1 MAKAVRRSERGAAL
15 LTVLIL
21 VAVIAVLAATA
32 LEKLRLSTRLG
43 GNAVA
48 IEQARGYAYAAE
60 ALAIIR
66 IGDLL
71 ERSQGKVS
79 LFGGWSD
86 RPFALPLGDG
96 AAGGSAVARVT
107 DGGNCFNLNGLA
119 QSLPGQPGQ
128 PAVLIGNAVEVAH
141 FAKLM
146 RLLGIP
152 GQVAE
157 QVATATSDWIDS
169 DPNPQGG
176 GAEDP
181 LYLARDPP
189 YRTGGALMADVSELR
204 MVNGVTPEL
213 YAQLRPWVCTLPE
226 AKPTMVNI
234 NTLAPEQAPLVAMAQ
249 VDTISPASISQ
260 ALLRRPPQGYADV
273 SAFWAQVSGASG
285 GGNVATTTRWF
296 NLRIDVGVG
305 GIGVQERALVDATRQ
320 PPRLVA
326 RIWGEE

>member
-1 MAKAVRRSERGAAL
+1 MARLLPPAGERGAAL

-48 IEQARGYAYAAE
+48 IEQARGFAYAAE
-60 ALAIIR
+60 ALAIVR

-71 ERSQGKVS
+71 QRSDGKVS
-79 LFGGWSD
+79 LLGGWSD
-86 RPFALPLGDG
+86 RPLALPLGDVAG
-96 AAGGSAVARVT
+96 GGSAVARVT

-119 QSLPGQPGQ
+119 QDLDGQPG
-128 PAVLIGNAVEVAH
+128 VRVGNAVEVAH

-146 RLLGIP
+146 QLLGVP
-152 GQVAE
+152 GQVAQ
-157 QVATATSDWIDS
+157 QVATAASDWIDS
-169 DPNPQGG
+169 DQNPQGG

-181 LYLARDPP
+181 VYLARDPP
-189 YRTGGALMADVSELR
+189 YRSGAAMMVDVSELR
-204 MVNGVTPEL
+204 MVSGVTPEL

-226 AKPTMVNI
+226 AKPTTVNI

-249 VDTISPASISQ
+249 ADTISPAAIAQ
-260 ALLRRPPQGYADV
+260 ALLRRPPQGYADAG
-273 SAFWAQVSGASG
+273 AFWGQIPGASG
-285 GGNVATTTRWF
+285 GGGVALTSRWF
-296 NLRIDVGVG
+296 ALRIDVALGSVR
-305 GIGVQERALVDATRQ
+305 VQERALVDATRP
-320 PPRLVA
+320 PPRLVS

>member
-1 MAKAVRRSERGAAL
+1 MAEPRPGPGERGAAL

-71 ERSQGKVS
+71 ERAQGKVS
-79 LFGGWSD
+79 LLGGWSD

-96 AAGGSAVARVT
+96 VGGGTAVARVT

-119 QSLPGQPGQ
+119 QPIPGQPG
-128 PAVLIGNAVEVAH
+128 VLIGNAVEVAH
-141 FAKLM
+141 FGRLM

-152 GQVAE
+152 DQVAV

-169 DPNPQGG
+169 DQNPQGG
-176 GAEDP
+176 GAEDA

-189 YRTGGALMADVSELR
+189 YRTGGAMMADVSELR

-213 YAQLRPWVCTLPE
+213 YATLRPWICTLPE
-226 AKPTMVNI
+226 AKPTSVNI

-249 VDTISPASISQ
+249 IDTISPAGIAQ
-260 ALLRRPPQGYADV
+260 ALLRRPPQGYADA
-273 SAFWAQVSGASG
+273 SDFWAQIPGASG
-285 GGNVATTTRWF
+285 AGGVATTTRWF
-296 NLRIDVGVG
+296 DLRIDVTLGS
-305 GIGVQERALVDATRQ
+305 VQVNERALVDASRL

-326 RIWGEE
+326 RRWGEE

>member
-1 MAKAVRRSERGAAL
+1 MARPVRRSERGAAL

-79 LFGGWSD
+79 LLGGWSD

-96 AAGGSAVARVT
+96 AAGGRAVARVT

-119 QSLPGQPGQ
+119 QRLPGQPG
-128 PAVLIGNAVEVAH
+128 VLIGNAVEVAH

-146 RLLGIP
+146 RLLGVP

-169 DPNPQGG
+169 DQNAQGG
-176 GAEDP
+176 GAEDSV
-181 LYLARDPP
+181 YLARDPP
-189 YRTGGALMADVSELR
+189 YRTGGAMMADVSELR

-226 AKPTMVNI
+226 ARPTMVNI

-249 VDTISPASISQ
+249 VDTISPATIAQ

-296 NLRIDVGVG
+296 HLRIDVSVGSTGVH
-305 GIGVQERALVDATRQ
+305 ERALVDATRM

>member
-1 MAKAVRRSERGAAL
+1 MARPRPPAGERGAAL

-48 IEQARGYAYAAE
+48 IEQARGFAYAAE

-79 LFGGWSD
+79 LLGGWSD
-86 RPFALPLGDG
+86 RPFALPLGDVAG
-96 AAGGSAVARVT
+96 GGSAVARVT

-119 QSLPGQPGQ
+119 QGLPGQQG
-128 PAVLIGNAVEVAH
+128 VLIGNAVEAAH

-152 GQVAE
+152 GQVAQ
-157 QVATATSDWIDS
+157 QVATAASDWIDS
-169 DPNPQGG
+169 DQNPQGG

-181 LYLARDPP
+181 VYLARDPP

-204 MVNGVTPEL
+204 MVSGVTPEIF
-213 YAQLRPWVCTLPE
+213 AQLRPWLCTLPE
-226 AKPTMVNI
+226 AKPTIVNI
-234 NTLAPEQAPLVAMAQ
+234 NTLEPEQAPLVAMAQ
-249 VDTISPASISQ
+249 IDTISPAAIGQ
-260 ALLRRPPQGYADV
+260 ALLRRPPQGYADA
-273 SAFWAQVSGASG
+273 SAFWAQIPGASG
-285 GGNVATTTRWF
+285 GGGVATTTRWF
-296 NLRIDVGVG
+296 NLRIDVGLGSVR
-305 GIGVQERALVDATRQ
+305 IQERALVDATRQ

-326 RIWGEE
+326 RVWGEE

>member
-1 MAKAVRRSERGAAL
+1 MARPRSRPGERGAAL

-48 IEQARGYAYAAE
+48 IEQARGFAYAAE

-79 LFGGWSD
+79 LLGGWSD
-86 RPFALPLGDG
+86 RPFALPLGDM
-96 AAGGSAVARVT
+96 AGGGTAVARVT

-119 QSLPGQPGQ
+119 QPILGQPGVY
-128 PAVLIGNAVEVAH
+128 AANGLEIAH

-146 RLLGIP
+146 RLIGIP

-157 QVATATSDWIDS
+157 QVATGTADWIDS

-176 GAEDP
+176 GAEDA

-189 YRTGGALMADVSELR
+189 YRTGGTMMADVSEMR
-204 MVNGVTPEL
+204 MVNGVTPDI
-213 YAQLRPWVCTLPE
+213 YAALRPWICTLPE
-226 AKPTMVNI
+226 AKPTSINI

-249 VDTISPASISQ
+249 VDTISPAAIAQ
-260 ALLRRPPQGYADV
+260 ALLRRPPQGYAD
-273 SAFWAQVSGASG
+273 AGGFWAQIPGASG
-285 GGNVATTTRWF
+285 AGGVATTSRWF
-296 NLRIDVGVG
+296 NLRIAATLGSVRVD
-305 GIGVQERALVDATRQ
+305 ERALVDASRQ

>member
-1 MAKAVRRSERGAAL
+1 MADHCPKSGERGAAL

-32 LEKLRLSTRLG
+32 LEKLRLATRLG

-60 ALAIIR
+60 ALAMIR

-71 ERSQGKVS
+71 QQAQGRVS
-79 LFGGWSD
+79 LLGGWSD
-86 RPFALPLGDG
+86 RPFALPLGG
-96 AAGGSAVARVT
+96 MAGGGSAVARVT

-119 QSLPGQPGQ
+119 SALPGQPG
-128 PAVLIGNAVEVAH
+128 VLIGNAVEVAH

-157 QVATATSDWIDS
+157 QVATATSDWIDN
-169 DPNPQGG
+169 DQNPQGG
-176 GAEDP
+176 GAEDA
-181 LYLARDPP
+181 LYLTRDPP
-189 YRTGGALMADVSELR
+189 YRTGGAMMADVSEFR

-213 YAQLRPWVCTLPE
+213 YAQLRPWICTLPQ
-226 AKPTMVNI
+226 ATPTMVNI

-249 VDTISPASISQ
+249 VDTISPGAIAQ
-260 ALLRRPPQGYADV
+260 ALLRRPPQGYADAG
-273 SAFWAQVSGASG
+273 AFWAQIPGASG
-285 GGNVATTTRWF
+285 GGGVATTSGWF
-296 NLRIDVGVG
+296 NLRITVTLGSVRVD
-305 GIGVQERALVDATRQ
+305 ERALVDARQ
-320 PPRLVA
+320 GMPQLVA

>member
-1 MAKAVRRSERGAAL
+1 MARPVRRSERGAAL

-43 GNAVA
+43 GNATA

-79 LFGGWSD
+79 LLGGWSD

-96 AAGGSAVARVT
+96 AGGGSAVARVT

-119 QSLPGQPGQ
+119 QALPGQAG
-128 PAVLIGNAVEVAH
+128 VLIGNAVEVAH

-152 GQVAE
+152 GQVAD

-169 DPNPQGG
+169 DQNPQGG
-176 GAEDP
+176 GAEDAV
-181 LYLARDPP
+181 YLARDPA
-189 YRTGGALMADVSELR
+189 YRTGGAMMADVSELR

-226 AKPTMVNI
+226 AKPTTVNI

-249 VDTISPASISQ
+249 VDTISPGAISQ
-260 ALLRRPPQGYADV
+260 ALLRRPPRGYADV
-273 SAFWAQVSGASG
+273 GAFWAQIAGASG

-296 NLRIDVGVG
+296 DLRIEVSLGSVGVR
-305 GIGVQERALVDATRQ
+305 ERALVDATRM
-320 PPRLVA
+320 PPRLVS

>member
-1 MAKAVRRSERGAAL
+1 MARPAKPSGERGAAL

-21 VAVIAVLAATA
+21 VAVIAELAATA
-32 LEKLRLSTRLG
+32 LEKLRLTTRLG
-43 GNAVA
+43 GIAVA
-48 IEQARGYAYAAE
+48 IEQARGFAFAAE

-79 LFGGWSD
+79 LLGGWSD
-86 RPFALPLGDG
+86 RPFALPLGDVAG
-96 AAGGSAVARVT
+96 GGSAVARVT
-107 DGGNCFNLNGLA
+107 DGGKCFNLNGLA
-119 QSLPGQPGQ
+119 QGLPGQPG
-128 PAVLIGNAVEVAH
+128 VLIGNAVETAH

-146 RLLGIP
+146 RLLGIS
-152 GQVAE
+152 GQVAQ
-157 QVATATSDWIDS
+157 QVATAASDWIDS

-181 LYLARDPP
+181 VYLARDPP
-189 YRTGGALMADVSELR
+189 YRSGGTLMADVSELR
-204 MVNGVTPEL
+204 MVSGVTPEL

-249 VDTISPASISQ
+249 VDTISPAAIAQ
-260 ALLRRPPQGYADV
+260 ALLRRPPQGYADIG
-273 SAFWAQVSGASG
+273 AFWAQVPGASG
-285 GGNVATTTRWF
+285 GGGVALTTRWF
-296 NLRIDVGVG
+296 NLRIDVSLGSV
-305 GIGVQERALVDATRQ
+305 GVQERALVDATRQ

>member
-1 MAKAVRRSERGAAL
+1 VADHCPKSGERGAAL

-32 LEKLRLSTRLG
+32 LEKLRLATRLG

-60 ALAIIR
+60 ALAMIR

-71 ERSQGKVS
+71 QQGQGRVS
-79 LFGGWSD
+79 LLGGWSD
-86 RPFALPLGDG
+86 RPFALPLGG
-96 AAGGSAVARVT
+96 AAGGGSAVARVT

-119 QSLPGQPGQ
+119 SALPGQPG
-128 PAVLIGNAVEVAH
+128 VLIGNAVEVAH

-169 DPNPQGG
+169 DQNPQGG
-176 GAEDP
+176 GAEDA
-181 LYLARDPP
+181 LYLTRDPP
-189 YRTGGALMADVSELR
+189 YRTGGAMMADVSEFR

-213 YAQLRPWVCTLPE
+213 YAQLRPWICTLPQ
-226 AKPTMVNI
+226 ATPTMVNI

-249 VDTISPASISQ
+249 VDTISPGAIAQ
-260 ALLRRPPQGYADV
+260 ALLRRPPQGYADAG
-273 SAFWAQVSGASG
+273 AFWAQIPGASG
-285 GGNVATTTRWF
+285 GGGVATTSGWF
-296 NLRIDVGVG
+296 NLRITVTLGSVRVD
-305 GIGVQERALVDATRQ
+305 ERALVDARQ
-320 PPRLVA
+320 GMPQLVA

>member
-1 MAKAVRRSERGAAL
+1 MARPAKPSGERGAAL

-48 IEQARGYAYAAE
+48 IEQARGFAYAAE

-79 LFGGWSD
+79 LLGGWSD
-86 RPFALPLGDG
+86 RPFALPLGDVAG
-96 AAGGSAVARVT
+96 GGSAVARVT

-119 QSLPGQPGQ
+119 QGLPGQPG
-128 PAVLIGNAVEVAH
+128 VLIGNAVETAH

-146 RLLGIP
+146 RLLGIS
-152 GQVAE
+152 GQVAQ
-157 QVATATSDWIDS
+157 QVATAASDWIDS

-181 LYLARDPP
+181 VYLARDPP
-189 YRTGGALMADVSELR
+189 YRTGGTLMADVSELR
-204 MVNGVTPEL
+204 MVSGVTPEL
-213 YAQLRPWVCTLPE
+213 YAQLRPWLCTLPE
-226 AKPTMVNI
+226 AKPTTVNI

-249 VDTISPASISQ
+249 VDTISPAAIAQ
-260 ALLRRPPQGYADV
+260 ALLRRPPQGYADIG
-273 SAFWAQVSGASG
+273 AFWAQVPGASG
-285 GGNVATTTRWF
+285 GGGVALTTRWF
-296 NLRIDVGVG
+296 NLRIDVSLGSV
-305 GIGVQERALVDATRQ
+305 GVQERALVDATRQ

>member
-1 MAKAVRRSERGAAL
+1 MADHRPKSGERGAAL

-32 LEKLRLSTRLG
+32 LEKLRLATRLG

-60 ALAIIR
+60 ALAMIR

-71 ERSQGKVS
+71 QQAQGRVS
-79 LFGGWSD
+79 LLGGWSD
-86 RPFALPLGDG
+86 RPFALPLGG
-96 AAGGSAVARVT
+96 MAGGGSAVARVT

-119 QSLPGQPGQ
+119 SALPGQPG
-128 PAVLIGNAVEVAH
+128 VLIGNAVEVAH

-169 DPNPQGG
+169 DQNPQGG
-176 GAEDP
+176 GAEDA
-181 LYLARDPP
+181 LYLTRDPP
-189 YRTGGALMADVSELR
+189 YRTGGAMMADVSEFR

-213 YAQLRPWVCTLPE
+213 YAQLRPWICTLPQ
-226 AKPTMVNI
+226 ATPTMVNI

-249 VDTISPASISQ
+249 VDTISPGAIAQ
-260 ALLRRPPQGYADV
+260 ALLRRPPQGYADAG
-273 SAFWAQVSGASG
+273 AFWAQIPGASG
-285 GGNVATTTRWF
+285 GGGVATTSGWF
-296 NLRIDVGVG
+296 NLRITVTLGSVRVD
-305 GIGVQERALVDATRQ
+305 ERALVDARQ
-320 PPRLVA
+320 GMPQLVA

>member
-1 MAKAVRRSERGAAL
+1 MARPGERGAAL

-71 ERSQGKVS
+71 QRAQGKVS
-79 LFGGWSD
+79 LLGGWSD
-86 RPFALPLGDG
+86 RPFALPLGDV
-96 AAGGSAVARVT
+96 AGGATAVARVT

-119 QSLPGQPGQ
+119 QTVPGQPG
-128 PAVLIGNAVEVAH
+128 VLIGNAVETAH

-146 RLLGIP
+146 RLIGIP

-157 QVATATSDWIDS
+157 QVATATSDWIDG
-169 DPNPQGG
+169 DQNPQGNG
-176 GAEDP
+176 GEDA

-189 YRTGGALMADVSELR
+189 YRTAGTMMADVSEMR

-213 YAQLRPWVCTLPE
+213 YASLRPWICALPE
-226 AKPTMVNI
+226 AQPSMVNI

-249 VDTISPASISQ
+249 VDTISPAAIAQ

-273 SAFWAQVSGASG
+273 GAFWAQASGAAGAG
-285 GGNVATTTRWF
+285 GVTTNTRWF
-296 NLRIDVGVG
+296 NLRIDVTQGSVT
-305 GIGVQERALVDATRQ
+305 VHERALVDARRQ
-320 PPRLVA
+320 PPQLVA

>member
-1 MAKAVRRSERGAAL
+1 MARPRPRPGERGAAL

-21 VAVIAVLAATA
+21 VAVIAVMAATA

-48 IEQARGYAYAAE
+48 IEQARGFAYAAE

-71 ERSQGKVS
+71 ERSQGRVS
-79 LFGGWSD
+79 LLGGWSD
-86 RPFALPLGDG
+86 RPFALPLGDM
-96 AAGGSAVARVT
+96 AGGGTAVARVT

-119 QSLPGQPGQ
+119 QPMLGQPGVY
-128 PAVLIGNAVEVAH
+128 AANGVEIAH

-146 RLLGIP
+146 RLIGIP

-157 QVATATSDWIDS
+157 QVATGTADWIDS

-176 GAEDP
+176 GAEDA

-189 YRTGGALMADVSELR
+189 YRTGGSLMADVSEMR
-204 MVNGVTPEL
+204 MVNGVTPEI
-213 YAQLRPWVCTLPE
+213 YATLRPWICTLPE
-226 AKPTMVNI
+226 AKPTGINI

-249 VDTISPASISQ
+249 VDTISPSAIAQ
-260 ALLRRPPQGYADV
+260 ALLRRPPQGYADAG
-273 SAFWAQVSGASG
+273 AFWAQIPGASG
-285 GGNVATTTRWF
+285 AGGVATTSRWF
-296 NLRIDVGVG
+296 NLRIAVTLGSVRVD
-305 GIGVQERALVDATRQ
+305 ERALVDASRQ
-320 PPRLVA
+320 PPQLVA

>member
-1 MAKAVRRSERGAAL
+1 MARRPPPSGERGAAL

-21 VAVIAVLAATA
+21 VAVIAVMAATA

-48 IEQARGYAYAAE
+48 IEQARGFAYAAE

-71 ERSQGKVS
+71 QRSQGRVS
-79 LFGGWSD
+79 LLGGWSD
-86 RPFALPLGDG
+86 RPFALPLGDV
-96 AAGGSAVARVT
+96 AGGATAVARVT

-119 QSLPGQPGQ
+119 QRASGQPG
-128 PAVLIGNAVEVAH
+128 VLIGNAVETAH

-146 RLLGIP
+146 RLIGVP

-157 QVATATSDWIDS
+157 QVAAATADWIDS
-169 DPNPQGG
+169 DQNPQGG
-176 GAEDP
+176 GAEDA
-181 LYLARDPP
+181 LYLGRDPP
-189 YRTGGALMADVSELR
+189 YRTGGTLMADVSEMR

-213 YAQLRPWVCTLPE
+213 YARLRPWLCTLPD
-226 AKPTMVNI
+226 ASPTMVNI

-249 VDTISPASISQ
+249 VDTISPGAIAQ
-260 ALLRRPPQGYADV
+260 ALLRRPPQGYADA
-273 SAFWAQVSGASG
+273 SAFWAQVPGATGAG
-285 GGNVATTTRWF
+285 GVAVTTRWF
-296 NLRIDVGVG
+296 ALRIDVTLGGVA
-305 GIGVQERALVDATRQ
+305 VQERALVDARRV
-320 PPRLVA
+320 PPQLVA